1 MKSSIGKKI
10 ALGFALA
17 LIGLLVIGL
26 FSSRELQDLE
36 SSANWVDHTFQVQ
49 KKLETLVGDL
59 ARAESAAR
67 GYTLDPESTLHAD
80 ADQAAAEA
88 RRDVG
93 ELRNLTQDNPVQQD
107 RLDRLEPLITKR
119 LEVLQRMMDLPAG
132 DTSGTER
139 AGSVR
144 DGEAYMAQV
153 RQIIH
158 DMQAEEDTLLV
169 GRRAAVQR
177 GEASTYFILVYGSV
191 AAFVFVGLAGVFI
204 TWSITKPIR
213 VLSLGAGKIGG
224 GDYTHRVLVKSRDE
238 VGQLAGH
245 FNRMA
250 EQVQERQLVLAE
262 QDWLKSGLT
271 RIAGLFQG
279 QRDPA
284 LVCQTVLAELA
295 SLLNA
300 RHSALYVTAG
310 NDEQI
315 VLHLQGTYASDH
327 APEQIAPGQGL
338 VGQCYLDQKRIQ
350 IDDIPAGYLRINS
363 ALGEASPKTVLVQ
376 PALFEGGVLAV
387 LELALLHV
395 PTPMQLNLLERVADS
410 LGIVLNTISASQRT
424 EELLVQA
431 QNLSAELRTQ
441 QDELNRKN
449 RELEGQTTRLRNSEL
464 LLQEQQEELKQTNEE
479 LEQTN
484 EELQQTNEE
493 IEEKASL
500 LAVQKKEAEKTN
512 LEIEQARHALQE
524 KAEQIAQTSRYKS
537 EFLANMSHELRTP
550 LNSLLILS
558 KILAENHD
566 NNLTDKQVQYAGTI
580 YSSGNDLLELIN
592 EVLDLSKIESGAV
605 ELEPDEVPFSEMSRF
620 VEQTF
625 RPVAENKKIDF
636 QVDFDPGLPGSIQ
649 TDTRRLEQVL
659 KNLLSNAFKFTEQG
673 SVRIRVAPATSGWD
687 RVNPILN
694 RAAGVISFAITDTG
708 IGIPPEK
715 QELIF
720 QAFQQADAGTSRK
733 YGGTGLGLSISREIS
748 VLLGGSLQ
756 VSSKPGEGSTFT
768 LFLPTVFSGESVRT
782 PSASSRPTSLA
793 PRSAPAA
800 METPRALLE
809 TDPEGI
815 PDDRAKIKPGDLILL
830 IIEDDPAFAGILSDF
845 AREKGFKAVVARSVA
860 QGVALAG
867 QIQPSAIT
875 LDLHLPDN
883 EGWIVLDRLKHDP
896 KTRHIPIHIISA
908 DEERERGLRLGAVS
922 YFQKPVTKEILD
934 QALSQTIDFINRPL
948 KNLLIVEDD
957 ATQRQALIDLIGN
970 GDVHSTAVG
979 SAAEAFAEMDSTRYD
994 CLVLDLGL
1002 PDMGG
1007 LQFIREIHQ
1016 RYGLNTP
1023 PVIVYTGRDL
1033 SRQEETELRLISDS
1047 IVIKNARSPE
1057 RLLDETALFLHRVQ
1071 NKLPEAKRRIIEQVQ
1086 KNDSVLAGRKVLVVD
1101 DDVRN
1106 IFAITSALEA
1116 SQMQVSYAE
1125 SGQGGIDY
1133 LELHPE
1139 VEVVLMDV
1147 MMPDMDGFEAIRRIR
1162 AIDKFKKLPI
1172 ISVTAKAMK
1181 GDREKCLEAG
1191 ASDYITKPV
1200 DMAQLRSLLRVWLYQ

>member
-1 MKSSIGKKI
+1 MKPSIGKKI
-10 ALGFALA
+10 TLGFLVALA
-17 LIGLLVIGL
+17 ALLAIGAL
-26 FSSRELQDLE
+26 SSNELRELQLHY
-36 SSANWVDHTFQVQ
+36 SWVNHTFQVRQ
-49 KKLETLVGDL
+49 KLEALVGDL
-59 ARAESAAR
+59 ARAESSAR
-67 GYTLDPESTLHAD
+67 GYALLPDSTLQAD
-80 ADQAAAEA
+80 SAQAAAEA
-88 RRDVG
+88 RRDLNAV
-93 ELRNLTQDNPVQQD
+93 RTLTQDNSIQQD
-107 RLDRLEPLITKR
+107 RLDRLEPLISKR
-119 LEVLQRMMDLPAG
+119 LDTLHQLMEMPPGDETNPA
-132 DTSGTER
+132 R
-139 AGSVR
+139 ATAVR
-144 DGEAYMAQV
+144 EGEAYMVQV
-153 RQIIH
+153 RQIIQ
-158 DMQAEEDTLLV
+158 DLQDEENALLTK
-169 GRRAAVQR
+169 RTTAVEQVA
-177 GEASTYFILVYGSV
+177 GWTYAILVYGSLI
-191 AAFVFVGLAGVFI
+191 AFGLVGLVGVTI
-204 TWSITKPIR
+204 TWSITRPIR
-213 VLSLGAGKIGG
+213 VLSIGAGKIGD
-224 GDYTHRVLVKSRDE
+224 GDYTHRVIVKSRDE

-262 QDWLKSGLT
+262 QDWLKTGLT
-271 RIAGLFQG
+271 RIGHLFQG
-279 QRDPA
+279 QRDRVV
-284 LVCQTVLAELA
+284 VCQTVLAELA

-310 NDEQI
+310 EGEEI
-315 VLHLQGTYASDH
+315 VLNLQGAYASGNV
-327 APEQIAPGQGL
+327 PEKLVPGQGL
-338 VGQCYLDQKRIQ
+338 VGQCYRDGKRIRL
-350 IDDIPAGYLRINS
+350 DEIPADYLRIKS
-363 ALGEASPKTVLVQ
+363 ALGEAAPRTILVQ
-376 PALFEGGVLAV
+376 PALFEGKVLAV
-387 LELALLHV
+387 LELALLHD
-395 PTPMQLNLLERVADS
+395 PTPMQLTLLERVAES
-410 LGIVLNTISASQRT
+410 LGIVLNTIGATQRT
-424 EELLVQA
+424 EELLA
-431 QNLSAELRTQ
+431 QSQDLSAELRLQ
-441 QDELNRKN
+441 QEELNRKN
-449 RELEGQTTRLRNSEL
+449 QELEGQTTRLRNSEL

-493 IEEKASL
+493 IEEKANL
-500 LAVQKKEAEKTN
+500 LATQKREAEKTN
-512 LEIEQARHALQE
+512 LEIEQARRALQE
-524 KAEQIAQTSRYKS
+524 KAEQIAQTSKYKS

-566 NNLTDKQVQYAGTI
+566 DNLTEKQVQYASTI

-605 ELEPDEVPFSEMSRF
+605 ELEPDEVPFTELSRF

-625 RPVAENKKIDF
+625 RPVAENKKINF
-636 QVDFDPGLPGSIQ
+636 QVNFDAELPNSIQ
-649 TDTRRLEQVL
+649 TDTRRLEQIL
-659 KNLLSNAFKFTEQG
+659 KNLLSNAFKFTEEG
-673 SVRIRVAPATSGWD
+673 SVRIRVFRAAEGWQRD
-687 RVNPILN
+687 NGILN
-694 RAAGVISFAITDTG
+694 HAPGVIAFAITDTG
-708 IGIPPEK
+708 IGIPAEK

-733 YGGTGLGLSISREIS
+733 YGGTGLGLSISREIAG
-748 VLLGGSLQ
+748 LLGGTLQ
-756 VSSKPGEGSTFT
+756 VASKPGEGSTFT
-768 LFLPTVFSGESVRT
+768 LFLPTVFSGGHVVAPGQKHSVLRT
-782 PSASSRPTSLA
+782 QVSPEHSKG
-793 PRSAPAA
+793 
-800 METPRALLE
+800 ALKPE
-809 TDPEGI
+809 PDPDGI
-815 PDDRAKIKPGDLILL
+815 PDDRAKLQPGDLILL
-830 IIEDDPAFAGILSDF
+830 IIEDDPAFANILSDF

-867 QIQPSAIT
+867 DIQPSAIT

-883 EGWIVLDRLKHDP
+883 DGWIVLDRLKHDP
-896 KTRHIPIHIISA
+896 RTRHIPIHIISA
-908 DEERERGLRLGAVS
+908 DEERERSLRLGAVS

-934 QALSQTIDFINRPL
+934 EALSQTIDFINRPL

-957 ATQRQALIDLIGN
+957 PTQRGALVDLIGN

-979 SAAEAFAEMDSTRYD
+979 SAAEAFTELDKTRFD

-1007 LQFIREIHQ
+1007 LEFIREIHQ
-1016 RYGLNTP
+1016 RHGQNTP
-1023 PVIVYTGRDL
+1023 PVIVYTGREL
-1033 SRQEETELRLISDS
+1033 SRQEETELRMISDS

-1116 SQMQVSYAE
+1116 SQMHVNYAE
-1125 SGQGGIDY
+1125 SGQAGIDF

-1162 AIDKFKKLPI
+1162 AIDRFKKLPI

-1200 DMAQLRSLLRVWLYQ
+1200 DMDQLRSLLRVWLYQ

>member
-1 MKSSIGKKI
+1 MKPSIGKKI
-10 ALGFALA
+10 TLGFLVALA
-17 LIGLLVIGL
+17 ALLAIGYL
-26 FSSRELQDLE
+26 SSNELQGLQSH
-36 SSANWVDHTFQVQ
+36 SSWVDHTYQVQ
-49 KKLETLVGDL
+49 QKMEALAGDL
-59 ARAESAAR
+59 ARAESSAR
-67 GYTLDPESTLHAD
+67 GYALLPDAALEAD
-80 ADQAAAEA
+80 ATQAAAEA
-88 RRDVG
+88 RRDLNEV
-93 ELRNLTQDNPVQQD
+93 RTLTQDNPSQQD
-107 RLDRLEPLITKR
+107 RLDRLEPLISKR
-119 LEVLQRMMDLPAG
+119 LDSLQRLMELAPG
-132 DTSGTER
+132 DATNAARVAAIRE
-139 AGSVR
+139 
-144 DGEAYMAQV
+144 GEADVVQV
-153 RQIIH
+153 RQMIR
-158 DMQAEEDTLLV
+158 DMQEEENTLLAN
-169 GRRAAVQR
+169 RKAAVTR
-177 GEASTYFILVYGSV
+177 VTGWTYAILVYGTLL
-191 AAFVFVGLAGVFI
+191 AFGLVGLVGVII
-204 TWSITKPIR
+204 TWSITRPIS
-213 VLSLGAGKIGG
+213 VLSIGAGKIGS
-224 GDYTHRVLVKSRDE
+224 GDYSHRVIVKSRDE
-238 VGQLAGH
+238 VGRLARH

-262 QDWLKSGLT
+262 QDWLKTGLT
-271 RIAGLFQG
+271 RIGHLFQG
-279 QRDPA
+279 QRDRT

-300 RHSALYVTAG
+300 RHSALYVADSDG
-310 NDEQI
+310 EKIVLNLQGAYASDDVPEQI
-315 VLHLQGTYASDH
+315 V
-327 APEQIAPGQGL
+327 PGQGL
-338 VGQCYLDQKRIQ
+338 VGQCYLDGKRIQ
-350 IDDIPAGYLRINS
+350 LGEIPPDYLRIKS
-363 ALGEASPKTVLVQ
+363 ALGEAAPRTILVQ
-376 PALFEGGVLAV
+376 PTFFEGKVLAV
-387 LELALLHV
+387 LELALLHD
-395 PTPMQLNLLERVADS
+395 PTPMQLTLLERVADS
-410 LGIVLNTISASQRT
+410 LGIVLNTIGATQRT
-424 EELLVQA
+424 EELLAQS
-431 QNLSAELRTQ
+431 QNLSAELRLQ
-441 QDELNRKN
+441 QEELNRKN
-449 RELEGQTTRLRNSEL
+449 RELEGQATRLRNSEL

-493 IEEKASL
+493 IEEKANL
-500 LAVQKKEAEKTN
+500 LAAQKREAEKTN
-512 LEIEQARHALQE
+512 LEIEQARRALQE
-524 KAEQIAQTSRYKS
+524 KAEQIAQTSKYKS

-566 NNLTDKQVQYAGTI
+566 DNLTEKQVQYANTI

-605 ELEPDEVPFSEMSRF
+605 ELEPDEVPFTELSRF

-636 QVDFDPGLPGSIQ
+636 QTSFDPQLPPSIQ
-649 TDTRRLEQVL
+649 TDTRRLEQIL
-659 KNLLSNAFKFTEQG
+659 KNLLSNAFKFTEEG
-673 SVRIRVAPATSGWD
+673 SVRIRVAPATEGWP
-687 RVNPILN
+687 RENEILN
-694 RAAGVISFAITDTG
+694 RAPAVVAFAITDTG

-733 YGGTGLGLSISREIS
+733 YGGTGLGLSISRQIAG
-748 VLLGGSLQ
+748 LLGGTLQ
-756 VSSKPGEGSTFT
+756 VASKPGEGSTFT
-768 LFLPTVFSGESVRT
+768 LFLSTVFAGGHVREQ
-782 PSASSRPTSLA
+782 AQKEISSRPPA
-793 PRSAPAA
+793 PFGPQKTVAK
-800 METPRALLE
+800 LE
-809 TDPEGI
+809 PDQESI
-815 PDDRAKIKPGDLILL
+815 PDDRAKLQPGDLVLL

-867 QIQPSAIT
+867 EIQPSAIT

-883 EGWIVLDRLKHDP
+883 DGWIVLDRLKHDP
-896 KTRHIPIHIISA
+896 RTRHIPIHIISA
-908 DEERERGLRLGAVS
+908 DEERERSLRLGAVS

-934 QALSQTIDFINRPL
+934 EALSQTIDFINRPL

-957 ATQRQALIDLIGN
+957 STQRGAIVDLIGN

-979 SAAEAFAEMDSTRYD
+979 SAAEAFTELDKTRFD

-1007 LQFIREIHQ
+1007 IEFIREIHQ
-1016 RYGLNTP
+1016 RYGQSTP
-1023 PVIVYTGRDL
+1023 PVIVYTGREM
-1033 SRQEETELRLISDS
+1033 SRQEETELRMISDS

-1116 SQMQVSYAE
+1116 SQMQVNYAE
-1125 SGQGGIDY
+1125 SGQAGIDY

-1162 AIDKFKKLPI
+1162 AIDRFKKLPI

-1181 GDREKCLEAG
+1181 GDREKCLAAG

-1200 DMAQLRSLLRVWLYQ
+1200 DMDQLRSLLRVWLYH